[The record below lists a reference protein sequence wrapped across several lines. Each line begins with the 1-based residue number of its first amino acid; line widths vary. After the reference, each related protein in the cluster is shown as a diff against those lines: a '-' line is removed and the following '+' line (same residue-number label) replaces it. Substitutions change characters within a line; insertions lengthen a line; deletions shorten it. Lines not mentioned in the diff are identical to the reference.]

1 MGLEGQEDKHL
12 GMFLIIKM
20 TVKLQNSTLA
30 KCTLS
35 WSLVRLGSSII
46 LMPVFSLVKQRK

>member
-12 GMFLIIKM
+12 GMFLIVKM